1 MLYRFVGRSGL
12 KVSEL
17 AMGTQ
22 TFGWGAD
29 EKTAHA
35 MADQFVEAGGNLFD
49 TSSTYN
55 SGVSEST
62 LGTWLRSRK
71 NRDSV
76 VVATKVFFATGTGP
90 NDLGLSRKHII
101 QTAEESLR
109 RLQIDYIDLYQAH
122 CYDLSTPLEET
133 LSAFDDLVRAGKVR
147 YLGVSNFTASQL
159 MKALDMSRSC
169 GRSPLVSLQAEYS
182 LLVRETEWELL
193 PLCREEGIGLLAWS
207 PLAGGWLSGKYT
219 RSGRADPASRVGRG
233 DRWDDQPEQR
243 ETELTWRVV
252 ETLTEIAKKR
262 GKTPAQV
269 ALNYLLRS
277 SEIVVPIFG
286 ARTPDQLAQNLGS
299 VGWELEPEEVAALS
313 AASAIPLPYPYRFI
327 DRYSRKRPHSYPATT
342 SRT

>member
-1 MLYRFVGRSGL
+1 MLYRFLGRSGL

-35 MADQFVEAGGNLFD
+35 MADQFVAAGGNLFD

-55 SGVSEST
+55 AGASESM
-62 LGTWLRSRK
+62 LGTWLKSRT
-71 NRDSV
+71 NRDSM

-109 RLQIDYIDLYQAH
+109 RLQTDYIDLYQAH

-133 LSAFDDLVRAGKVR
+133 LSAFEYLVRAGKVR
-147 YLGVSNFTASQL
+147 YTGASNFTASQL
-159 MKALDMSRSC
+159 MKALLLNRGQGRSC
-169 GRSPLVSLQAEYS
+169 LVSLQAEYS

-207 PLAGGWLSGKYT
+207 PLAGGWLTGKYGK
-219 RSGRADPASRVGRG
+219 SGRADPDSRVGRG
-233 DRWDDQPEQR
+233 DRWDDLPEQR
-243 ETELTWRVV
+243 ETDRTWRVV
-252 ETLTEIAKKR
+252 DALTEIATKR
-262 GKTPAQV
+262 GKSPAQV
-269 ALNYLLRS
+269 ALNYLLRR
-277 SEIVVPIFG
+277 SEVVVPIFG
-286 ARTPDQLAQNLGS
+286 ARTPEQLAHNLGS

-313 AASAIPLPYPYRFI
+313 EASATPLPYPYRFI
-327 DRYSRKRPHSYPATT
+327 ERYSRKRPHS
-342 SRT
+342 